1 MISKEQLHR
10 SHLLQVY
17 TTSKDIQRAPQL
29 TSLLPKSMLVTSH
42 PENIS
47 DSQNTCYQNAHLA
60 YHIQRLPH
68 PLLHGMHDLTSHQ
81 RVTPHPRTISYL
93 LQVVHA
99 SEHTATTIIK
109 CMNNQPHISMTKG
122 RPDLDVI
129 PAVQDTFQ
137 PNARP
142 GGLISCTV
150 VTGRWYLS
158 TYTPSLQ
165 VMKARG
171 WGYGRVGMWEAGGV
185 GGWGC
190 GGVRGWGC
198 GRVGM

>member
-1 MISKEQLHR
+1 MISKEQIHR

-122 RPDLDVI
+122 RPGCYTHCAGYVS
-129 PAVQDTFQ
+129 AKCQ
-137 PNARP
+137 ARRP
-142 GGLISCTV
+142 HQLHCGN
-150 VTGRWYLS
+150 
-158 TYTPSLQ
+158 
-165 VMKARG
+165 
-171 WGYGRVGMWEAGGV
+171 WEMVPVHLHSQFASDES
-185 GGWGC
+185 
-190 GGVRGWGC
+190 
-198 GRVGM
+198 